1 MHVLMMMLTGLLSAA
16 TERDAGTPFQLSFDQ
31 GVIAERGVNPVTNIG
46 VRFTAG
52 RTGQAAEFVKG
63 AVLTYPTENH
73 LDPKRGTLD
82 LWVRPNWDSVNAFG
96 DRFFWG
102 IDNNPGG
109 GGRTVLGFLGKD
121 GKGLVYFGGD
131 GALGGLAAPVDWR
144 AGQWHHVVVCWDQA
158 AKCRALYIDGA
169 LRHRIHTSESMP
181 SRQKVFHV
189 GSLPCVTRWMGVMDG
204 HEADATID
212 DLKLS
217 TTIDMPDFDL
227 VRQAA
232 REDDKAIQ
240 RDNQSRE
247 KAKPAYEKAWERLLK
262 APTLDGVATNHVEVG
277 WDDLIGMAA
286 PMTQRMPIEAR
297 YYSDVV
303 FVHPD
308 MSIALGRANEAYGVG
323 IACGEPFQLPD
334 MYRVERK
341 LHRGYQPIV
350 ESRWPA
356 ESCEIRQTALA
367 ILPKDDETVTGRE
380 PQVVVVRMAVRN
392 TAGESRRV
400 PLYLLIG
407 RMHGQQN
414 TNYQPFLA
422 SASRWLEPPM
432 GVKVDQ
438 DLVMLDDRPLLTWRG
453 TAPTKVEALGE
464 FTTRTKDPLLP
475 EVLRNVVRFECELK
489 PNETCTLDLVIAG
502 SCEPLSVADAG
513 WMRQVTFDAA
523 LARAE
528 AYWDRGLEPGMKLTT
543 PEPRI
548 NDVYRHLILS
558 CLNNL
563 RKNPDRPWHEPFQS
577 PMWEGVWPWEC
588 AHMIVPLCSVGY
600 HREMEPTLK
609 FFTERQTG
617 VGPYAEP
624 GRKPEGETKCSYG
637 CYTGNFLLR
646 WTNETGSVLWAMGAK
661 YRYSRDAAWLKQ
673 NTPSMLA
680 AWDWIQGERS
690 RTRRFTEAG
699 EKVPYYGLLPK
710 GRVHDWEGWHYFFFS
725 DTFTWKGMDEAAAAF
740 RDARLPDA
748 ERLTREADE
757 YRACIL
763 EAVRRSQY
771 VDPDTGLLFVP
782 NLVPTQK
789 GEQGGL
795 WWADGPACMFATG
808 LLDARSDPRFE
819 AMFAYLERTWGTLM
833 GLTNRMD
840 EPKELG
846 KRNPFWY
853 VNSSERGYFQNLL
866 ARDEIEK
873 ALLILY
879 SNLAYGLS
887 QDCYQTVERIH
898 VSNAN
903 YSPFQPNASGNG
915 RLIDMLR
922 RMVIDEQDPDVLWL
936 LRGCPRR
943 WFDPGQSIVVT
954 NAPTY
959 YGVMALRSQATEKTV
974 TIDIDPPRG
983 DQPVELRLVVR
994 LPQRALPAK
1003 VTVNG
1008 LETRMDRET
1017 VLLGKVNGHQ
1027 QVVVRY

>member
-1 MHVLMMMLTGLLSAA
+1 MHVLLMVLTAQIGAA
-16 TERDAGTPFQLSFDQ
+16 AEPGAGTPFRLSFDQ
-31 GVIAERGVNPVTNIG
+31 GLTAEGGVAPVISKG
-46 VRFTAG
+46 VRFGAG

-63 AVLTYPTENH
+63 AVLTYPTEHH
-73 LDPKRGTLD
+73 LDPKVGTLS

-102 IDNNPGG
+102 VESAPG

-121 GKGLVYFGGD
+121 GKGVVYFGGD

-144 AGQWHHVVVCWDQA
+144 AGQWHHLVVCWEQA
-158 AKCRALYIDGA
+158 ARCRALYIDGV

-181 SRQKVFHV
+181 GGQKVFHV
-189 GSLPCVTRWMGVMDG
+189 GSLPCVTRWMGVMDD
-204 HEADATID
+204 HEADAAID
-212 DLKLS
+212 DLTLS
-217 TTIDMPDFDL
+217 TTIDAPGFEF
-227 VRQAA
+227 VRQGA
-232 REDDKAIQ
+232 REDDKAIR
-240 RDNQSRE
+240 RDNPSRE

-262 APTLDGVATNHVEVG
+262 APTLDGVAAGHVEAR
-277 WDDLIGMAA
+277 WDDLVGMAA
-286 PMTQRMPIEAR
+286 PMSQRVPIEAR

-303 FVHPD
+303 FAHPD
-308 MSIALGRANEAYGVG
+308 LSLALGRANEALGMG
-323 IACGEPFQLPD
+323 FACGEPFQLPD

-356 ESCEIRQTALA
+356 ESCEVCQTALA

-380 PQVVVVRMAVRN
+380 PQVLVVRMAVRN
-392 TAGESRRV
+392 TFGEPRRI

-414 TNYQPFLA
+414 TNYSPFLA

-432 GVKVDQ
+432 GVRVDH
-438 DLVMLDDRPLLTWRG
+438 DTVMLGDKPLLTWRG
-453 TAPTKVEALGE
+453 TAPAKVEALGE
-464 FTTRTKDPLLP
+464 FATGTKDPLLP
-475 EVLRNVVRFECELK
+475 ERLRNVVRFEFELK
-489 PNETCTLDLVIAG
+489 QGQACNLDLVVAA
-502 SCEPLSVADAG
+502 SSEPLSAADAG

-543 PEPRI
+543 PEPRL

-588 AHMIVPLCSVGY
+588 AHMVVPLCSVGY
-600 HREMEPTLK
+600 HRELEPTLR

-617 VGPYAEP
+617 VGPHAEP
-624 GRKPEGETKCSYG
+624 GRKPEGETRCSYG

-646 WTNETGSVLWAMGAK
+646 WTNETGSVLWAMAAK
-661 YRYSRDAAWLKQ
+661 YRYSRDAAWLKT
-673 NTPSMLA
+673 NAASMLA

-699 EKVPYYGLLPK
+699 ERVAWYGLLPK

-725 DTFTWKGMDEAAAAF
+725 DTFTWKGMDEVAAAF
-740 RDARLPDA
+740 RAAGLPDA

-763 EAVRRSQY
+763 EAARRSQY
-771 VDPDTGLLFVP
+771 VDPQTGLLFVP
-782 NLVPTQK
+782 NLVATQK

-808 LLDARSDPRFE
+808 LFDARTDPRFE

-840 EPKELG
+840 EPRELG

-866 ARDEIEK
+866 ARGEVEK

-898 VSNAN
+898 VSMAN

-922 RMVIDEQDPDVLWL
+922 RMVIDEQDAGVLWL

-943 WFDPGQSIVVT
+943 WFEPGQDIVVEK
-954 NAPTY
+954 APTL
-959 YGVMALRSQATEKTV
+959 YGEMALRTRATETGVTV
-974 TIDIDPPRG
+974 DIDPPQG
-983 DQPVELRLVVR
+983 DPPVELRLVVR
-994 LPQRALPAK
+994 HPGRTLPKK

-1008 LETRMDRET
+1008 VEARMDGET
-1017 VLLGKVNGHQ
+1017 VLLGKARGHV
-1027 QVVVRY
+1027 QVIIGH